1 MKVIVYS
8 DVGLIESEFKFV
20 IFIYYGRKILIF
32 LLVIE
37 LLWSIFVG
45 DRSEFFFIDNFD
57 ILDIIIFLFI
67 IKKEESNFY
76 EKTYIMIFFC
86 FGIVV
91 FFIFIIVVLFYMRRR
106 REFI

>member
-45 DRSEFFFIDNFD
+45 DRSEFFFIDKFWY
-57 ILDIIIFLFI
+57 FR
-67 IKKEESNFY
+67 Y
-76 EKTYIMIFFC
+76 YY
-86 FGIVV
+86 
-91 FFIFIIVVLFYMRRR
+91 IIVYYK
-106 REFI
+106 EGGE